1 MLRRHAFFSPLYSV
15 RSQLSKSTIYSTV
28 AFFVRPK
35 NSKNTSLS
43 KLLILSILQ
52 PYINFLC
59 LAHVLW
65 FFFLVDCCLSFK
77 GRLLHNL
84 VNKCAY
90 WALIKSPY
98 ISSKNLFTPLFLSSK
113 KPQMHRIYAIFF
125 FSIHIS
131 SLAIQITSYFHRRLL
146 ISLK

>member
-43 KLLILSILQ
+43 KLL
-52 PYINFLC
+52 NFLC